1 MPILRQVT
9 YHQIAQDKSWSP
21 TKTFVILLLHF
32 VYFGV
37 NLGGLGVLWALI
49 IDELAISKGV
59 FGGLQAVPAF
69 LGMLVLL
76 AGGSITL
83 RVTKKLIGISGL
95 VCLSAGSLL
104 LSIVGNLPELALV
117 MMTLGIGD
125 GLMDLSINAA
135 SIDWEKATS
144 KHALNVMHAGFA
156 GGAMLGSFGT
166 GWAIGL
172 GWNYE
177 TVLLLIGILGILA
190 ILATITI
197 KYPPSS
203 IEAEGTGLSQTVK
216 LLSTHK
222 RLIFIALICSLGVM
236 GESVANLWTVI
247 YLRDLGASASVGGTA
262 LAAFNGAMLLGRL
275 LNAPFVM
282 RFGERVSLVT
292 SGIILLLA
300 NALLLVHSIPTAI
313 AGFTLTGL
321 GSAGVIPTALGLGHK
336 VAPKTDSGAIAG
348 ISMSAVYACFILCP
362 PIVGLIADSVSLRA
376 AMILIGLSGLFVL
389 LLVVAATS
397 SPPDVDVNNYG
408 ASPNAT

>member
-1 MPILRQVT
+1 MGQNARIQT
-9 YHQIAQDKSWSP
+9 IQSYSWSP
-21 TKTFVILLLHF
+21 TRAYIVLLLHF
-32 VYFGV
+32 AYFGI

-49 IDELAISKGV
+49 IRELAISKGV
-59 FGGLQAVPAF
+59 FGGLQAIPAF

-83 RVTKKLIGISGL
+83 RVAKKLVGITAL
-95 VCLSAGSLL
+95 ICLAAGSLL
-104 LSIVGNLPELALV
+104 LSVVSNLPELALV
-117 MMTLGIGD
+117 MMTLGVGD

-135 SIDWEKATS
+135 SIDWEKATK
-144 KHALNVMHAGFA
+144 KHALNIMHAGFA
-156 GGAMLGSFGT
+156 AGAMLGSFAT

-172 GWNYE
+172 GWSYRS
-177 TVLLLIGILGILA
+177 VLLLIGLLGILA
-190 ILATITI
+190 LLATVNI
-197 KYPPSS
+197 KYPPSG
-203 IEAEGTGLSQTVK
+203 IEAESTGLSQILA
-216 LLSTHK
+216 LLSKHR
-222 RLIFIALICSLGVM
+222 RLSFIALICSLGVM

-247 YLRDLGASASVGGTA
+247 YLQELGASTSTGGAA

-275 LNAPFVM
+275 ANAPFVM

-292 SGIILLLA
+292 SGILLLLA
-300 NALLLVHSIPTAI
+300 NLLLFVPSIPTAMV
-313 AGFTLTGL
+313 GFALTGL

-336 VAPKTDSGAIAG
+336 VAPKIDSGAIAG

-362 PIVGLIADSVSLRA
+362 PVVGLIADSVSLRA

-397 SPPDVDVNNYG
+397 SPSDADVSNYG